1 VKDRFD
7 RSRKFGQEEQEMMMR
22 QTGAFPSKRPRLPVD
37 LSRFKSP
44 WIELRNALT
53 RLWPDHDCIGQD
65 KRTEAA
71 LSRRS
76 AVLDAI
82 TYAARG
88 IIGAADWQPAMPELL
103 ARLGTATQVSRA
115 ILFEI
120 HPASDGSGLA
130 QSCRFM
136 WSAPGVHP
144 LGTDHPRLQNVPI
157 SEAGDSQLAGLF
169 ARRSQGGVIQLTRSQ
184 TNGDARD
191 LFDETGTL
199 SLLSVPIMVD
209 GSIWGAIG
217 FDDCRSERI
226 WDEVEVDLLKS
237 ATALIAEA
245 ITRSR
250 AEGRLRERDNQLIEA
265 QRIASVG
272 SWVLDFATE
281 KVSWSDEGLRIF
293 GISPGAGS
301 WTHEEN
307 LLRIHPEDRERVAAA
322 DAASRKRG
330 RQFEIEYRIVRPDGE
345 IRTVYERAESVCDE
359 EGRPARL
366 IGTVRDV
373 TELKTA
379 EARLRE
385 SEERYALAARGA
397 GVGLWDWNVSTGQ
410 TYFSPRLH
418 ELFGAREGE
427 LGSSIS
433 GFFDR
438 FLPEDRD
445 ALQHHLQTRYA
456 NQRRKFRFEIR
467 GFHASKEERWFLV
480 RGLILYDQGSPCRL
494 VGSIGD
500 ITEHKRVQE
509 EVVRQR
515 EVLFQNEKMAMLGSL
530 LAGVAHEL
538 NNPLSVVIGQ
548 VVLLQEMTKDPA
560 LVGRAERIQI
570 AAERCA
576 RIVRSFLAMA
586 RQRQAERIPV
596 ALNAIVETAVELLS
610 YQLRAADIR
619 VELDLDEA
627 LPKIIADP
635 DQIHQVLTNLIDNAR
650 QALTSVAPRR
660 VIRIATRADRQNGMV
675 EIAISDNG
683 PGVPLNIR
691 ERIFEPFF
699 TTKSVGE
706 GTGIGLSLCL
716 SIVRSHAGA
725 IVISDRPGGG
735 ATFTVSLPL
744 QLIAADERAEALQRR
759 AREGLRVLIIEDE
772 PQILD
777 TLREILMCQ
786 GHRVDTAADGWRG
799 LEMALKHD
807 YNVIL
812 SDFRM
817 PYLDGLGLYQA
828 LQRKRPTMINRL
840 AFITGDT
847 LAAEIQSFIADTRL
861 PYLEK
866 PFLPSDVLRLLSQI
880 EEREQTGTTHGR

>member
-1 VKDRFD
+1 MK
-7 RSRKFGQEEQEMMMR
+7 MR
-22 QTGAFPSKRPRLPVD
+22 QTSAFLSKLPRVSFD
-37 LSRFKSP
+37 LSRLKSP
-44 WIELRNALT
+44 WVQLRSSLS
-53 RLWPDHDCIGQD
+53 RLRTDHDFINKG

-82 TYAARG
+82 TYAARS

-115 ILFEI
+115 FLFEI
-120 HPASDGSGLA
+120 HPAIGGAGVA

-136 WSAPGVHP
+136 WSATGVPP
-144 LGTDHPRLQNVPI
+144 LSDDHPRLQNVPI
-157 SEAGDSQLAGLF
+157 PTAEDSQLAGVF
-169 ARRSQGGVIQLTRSQ
+169 ARRSQGEVIQLTRSQ
-184 TNGDARD
+184 TRADARA

-209 GSIWGAIG
+209 GVIWGAIG
-217 FDDCRSERI
+217 FDDCQSERI
-226 WDEVEVDLLKS
+226 WDDVEVDLLKS

-245 ITRSR
+245 IARSR

-272 SWVLDFATE
+272 SWVLDFATDQ
-281 KVSWSDEGLRIF
+281 VSWSDEGLRIF
-293 GISPGAGS
+293 GLSPKIGS
-301 WTHEEN
+301 WTHQEN
-307 LLRIHPEDRERVAAA
+307 LQRIHPDDRERVAAA
-322 DAASRKRG
+322 DAASLARG
-330 RQFEIEYRIVRPDGE
+330 GQFEIEYRIVRPDGE
-345 IRTVYERAESVCDE
+345 IRTVYERAEPVCDE
-359 EGRPARL
+359 QGRPLRL

-379 EARLRE
+379 EAKLRE

-410 TYFSPRLH
+410 AYFSPRLH
-418 ELFGAREGE
+418 ELLGAREGE

-433 GFFDR
+433 GLFDR
-438 FLPEDRD
+438 FLPEDQD
-445 ALQHHLQTRYA
+445 ALQHHLETRYA
-456 NQRRKFRFEIR
+456 NQRRKFRLEIR
-467 GFHASKEERWFLV
+467 GRHASNDERWLLV
-480 RGLILYDQGSPCRL
+480 RGLILYAEGRPCRL
-494 VGSIGD
+494 VGSIAD

-548 VVLLQEMTKDPA
+548 VVLLQEMTKDPV
-560 LVGRAERIQI
+560 LIGRAERIQT

-596 ALNAIVETAVELLS
+596 ALNGIIETAVELLS
-610 YQLRAADIR
+610 FQLRAAEIR
-619 VELDLDEA
+619 IELALDGE
-627 LPKIIADP
+627 LPKIVADP
-635 DQIHQVLTNLIDNAR
+635 DQIHQVVTNLIDNAR
-650 QALTSVAPRR
+650 QALMSVAPRR
-660 VIRIATRADRQNGMV
+660 IVRIVTRADRQDGMA

-683 PGVPLNIR
+683 PGVPLHIR
-691 ERIFEPFF
+691 KRIFEPFF

-716 SIVRSHAGA
+716 SIIRAHAGA
-725 IVISDRPGGG
+725 IAVSDRPGGG
-735 ATFTVSLPL
+735 TTFTVRLPL
-744 QLIAADERAEALQRR
+744 QQIAPDVRAEALQRR
-759 AREGLRVLIIEDE
+759 VPKGLRVLIIEDE

-777 TLREILMCQ
+777 TLREILIRQ

-828 LQRKRPTMINRL
+828 LQRKRPKMINRL

-866 PFLPSDVLRLLSQI
+866 PFLPDDVLRLLNQI
-880 EEREQTGTTHGR
+880 EEREQTGGGHGR

>member
-1 VKDRFD
+1 
-7 RSRKFGQEEQEMMMR
+7 MR
-22 QTGAFPSKRPRLPVD
+22 QTGAFFSKLPRVTLD
-37 LSRFKSP
+37 LSKLKLP
-44 WIELRNALT
+44 WIHLCNSSEWSRPNRDFASET
-53 RLWPDHDCIGQD
+53 KH
-65 KRTEAA
+65 TEAA

-82 TYAARG
+82 TYAARS

-115 ILFEI
+115 FLFEI
-120 HPASDGSGLA
+120 HPGMGGAGMA

-136 WSAPGVHP
+136 WSAPGIP
-144 LGTDHPRLQNVPI
+144 ALNADHPRLQNVSIPTLK
-157 SEAGDSQLAGLF
+157 DSQLAALL
-169 ARRSQGGVIQLTRSQ
+169 ARRSQGEVIQITRSQ
-184 TNGDARD
+184 TRGDARD
-191 LFDETGTL
+191 LFDETATL
-199 SLLSVPIMVD
+199 SLLSVPIMVE
-209 GSIWGAIG
+209 GVIWGAIG
-217 FDDCRSERI
+217 FDDCTSERI

-245 ITRSR
+245 IGRSR
-250 AEGRLRERDNQLIEA
+250 AEARLRDRDNQLIEA

-272 SWVLDFATE
+272 SWVLDFATDQ
-281 KVSWSDEGLRIF
+281 VSWSDEGLRIF
-293 GISPGAGS
+293 GLSPESGS
-301 WTHEEN
+301 WTHAEN
-307 LLRIHPEDRERVAAA
+307 LRRIHPEDRERVAEA
-322 DAASRKRG
+322 DAASLAKG
-330 RQFEIEYRIVRPDGE
+330 GQFDIEYRIVRPDGE
-345 IRTVYERAESVCDE
+345 IRTVYERAEPVHDE
-359 EGRPARL
+359 HGRPLRL

-379 EARLRE
+379 EAKLRE

-397 GVGLWDWNVSTGQ
+397 GVGLWDWKVSADQ
-410 TYFSPRLH
+410 VYFSPRLH
-418 ELFGAREGE
+418 EIFGVRDGE

-433 GFFDR
+433 GLFDR

-445 ALQHHLQTRYA
+445 ALQHHLRARYA
-456 NQRRKFRFEIR
+456 NQRRKFRLELR
-467 GFHASKEERWFLV
+467 GLHASNEMRWFLV
-480 RGLILYDQGSPCRL
+480 RGLILYSEGRPRRL

-548 VVLLQEMTKDPA
+548 AVLLQEMTKDPA
-560 LVGRAERIQI
+560 LIGRAQRIQT

-586 RQRQAERIPV
+586 RQRQAERIPIS
-596 ALNAIVETAVELLS
+596 LNGIVETAVELLS
-610 YQLRAADIR
+610 FQLRAADIR
-619 VELDLDEA
+619 VELDLDAE
-627 LPKIIADP
+627 LPKIVADP

-650 QALTSVAPRR
+650 QALMSVAPRR
-660 VIRIATRADRQNGMV
+660 SIRIATHADRKEGV
-675 EIAISDNG
+675 AEIEIADNG

-699 TTKSVGE
+699 TTKSTGE

-725 IVISDRPGGG
+725 IAVSDRPGGG
-735 ATFTVSLPL
+735 AIFTVRLPL
-744 QLIAADERAEALQRR
+744 HDATPEMQAAALQRK
-759 AREGLRVLIIEDE
+759 APEGLRILIIEDE

-777 TLREILMCQ
+777 TLREILVRQ
-786 GHRVDTAADGWRG
+786 GHRVDTAVDGWQG
-799 LEMALKHD
+799 LEMTLKHD
-807 YNVIL
+807 YNIVL
-812 SDFRM
+812 SDIRM
-817 PYLDGLGLYQA
+817 PHLDGLGLYQA
-828 LQRKRPTMINRL
+828 LQRKRPKMISKL

-866 PFLPSDVLRLLSQI
+866 PFLPDDVLRLLGQI
-880 EEREQTGTTHGR
+880 EEREQTGTSHGG